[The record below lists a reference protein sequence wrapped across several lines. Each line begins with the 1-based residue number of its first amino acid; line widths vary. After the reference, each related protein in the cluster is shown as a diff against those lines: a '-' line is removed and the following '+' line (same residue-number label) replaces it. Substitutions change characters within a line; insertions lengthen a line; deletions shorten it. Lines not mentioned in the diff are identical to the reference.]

1 MTRALIAVA
10 GHSLRY
16 PHGFTEHFSYPAQCQ
31 LNADGVTNKSALV
44 LRPVGCCSKWC
55 SRVIQHKTKSRA
67 SSFAHALL
75 LSLGSHK
82 ATCWAVHSQSVDK
95 PKDPLDLSKRLL
107 NLGKWAKLSPTKL
120 PTPQPKA
127 FSGTTHMKNPHKD
140 FNRRDA
146 LRLLSQA
153 CVVSAGGLVTTKLL
167 AGKGDWQS
175 TLGTALDLVPSDV
188 TVAAAQFGGRNCVA
202 VNLTAEAQARSL
214 RNGGNAATFAA
225 LSAGF
230 SDGSLE
236 VDLAGVINGKGDP
249 DARAFVGL
257 AFHVGAQAKEFEA
270 VYLRMANGSKNLPPP
285 PAPRNVRAVQYIAH
299 PDFHFDVS
307 RNRFP
312 GKYEAGAQIALNTW
326 HTLRLDISGKKL
338 RALVDGIEILTVDD
352 LRLGG
357 KSGGIGLW
365 VDDGT
370 TGYFSNLR
378 IRPA

>member
-1 MTRALIAVA
+1 
-10 GHSLRY
+10 
-16 PHGFTEHFSYPAQCQ
+16 
-31 LNADGVTNKSALV
+31 
-44 LRPVGCCSKWC
+44 
-55 SRVIQHKTKSRA
+55 
-67 SSFAHALL
+67 
-75 LSLGSHK
+75 
-82 ATCWAVHSQSVDK
+82 
-95 PKDPLDLSKRLL
+95 
-107 NLGKWAKLSPTKL
+107 
-120 PTPQPKA
+120 
-127 FSGTTHMKNPHKD
+127 MKNSHQN

-153 CVVSAGGLVTTKLL
+153 CAVSAGGMVTTNLL
-167 AGKGDWQS
+167 AAKGDWQN

-202 VNLTAEAQARSL
+202 VNLTPEAQARSL
-214 RNGGNAATFAA
+214 RIGGNAATFAA

-230 SDGSLE
+230 SDGSLQ
-236 VDLAGVINGKGDP
+236 VDLAGVLNGKGDP
-249 DARAFVGL
+249 DARAFLGL
-257 AFHVGAQAKEFEA
+257 AFHVGVQAKEFEA
-270 VYLRMANGSKNLPPP
+270 VYLRMANGSKNSPPP

-307 RNRFP
+307 RSRFP
-312 GKYEAGAQIALNTW
+312 GQYEAGAPVALNTW

-338 RALVDGIEILTVDD
+338 RAFIDGTEILAVDD

>member
-1 MTRALIAVA
+1 MN
-10 GHSLRY
+10 
-16 PHGFTEHFSYPAQCQ
+16 P
-31 LNADGVTNKSALV
+31 
-44 LRPVGCCSKWC
+44 
-55 SRVIQHKTKSRA
+55 
-67 SSFAHALL
+67 
-75 LSLGSHK
+75 
-82 ATCWAVHSQSVDK
+82 
-95 PKDPLDLSKRLL
+95 
-107 NLGKWAKLSPTKL
+107 
-120 PTPQPKA
+120 
-127 FSGTTHMKNPHKD
+127 PHKD

-188 TVAAAQFGGRNCVA
+188 TVTAAQFGGRNCVA